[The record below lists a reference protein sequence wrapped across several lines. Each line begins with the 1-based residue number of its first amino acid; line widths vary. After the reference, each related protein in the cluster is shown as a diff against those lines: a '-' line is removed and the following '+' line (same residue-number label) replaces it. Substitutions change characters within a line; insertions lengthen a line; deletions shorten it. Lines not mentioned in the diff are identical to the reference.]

1 MSTSAKLTHQEVS
14 LCDAIDRLLHKGVVL
29 RGEVCISVA
38 DVELVYLGMQV
49 LLASADT
56 ARKFLGAEPRTERIP
71 SAAPAPATA
80 ESASVREV
88 KP

>member
-38 DVELVYLGMQV
+38 DVELVYLGLQV

-56 ARKFLGAEPRTERIP
+56 ARRFLNAEPNQERALP
-71 SAAPAPATA
+71 AAA
-80 ESASVREV
+80 REV

>member
-1 MSTSAKLTHQEVS
+1 MSTNVRLTHQEVS

-38 DVELVYLGMQV
+38 DVELVYLGLQV

-56 ARKFLGAEPRTERIP
+56 ARKFLGAQPAETPMPAID
-71 SAAPAPATA
+71 APAQL
-80 ESASVREV
+80 REI